1 MTTLADI
8 ACRVPGITLQGD
20 RSVVVTGAIHDSR
33 HVKPGHLFAVIRG
46 KNTDGRRYVGDAI
59 KKGAVALLVDAPLP
73 VDVPQM
79 VVSDVRQ
86 SLGAVAA
93 ACYGNPTDMLQVVG
107 ITGTNGKT
115 TTAYLVEAALK
126 AAGHKPGLMSTVEYR
141 YGEKQLAAPHTTPEA
156 PVIQA
161 IVREM
166 ADAGMTHMVME
177 ASSHGLVLGRLG
189 GCRFRVVAFTNLTQD
204 HLDFHK
210 NMDAYGAAKMTLF
223 TTAIEENPQAKAVLN
238 VDSPYAQTILEHLT
252 HPAITVSI
260 DPESQADIRPDGIP
274 RYSIQGIVTAV
285 QTPVGP
291 CELHS
296 PLIGQHNLSNL
307 LVALGCCIQLGIKA
321 TVACKGLEGIP
332 TVPGRLERIQRDA
345 GFAVLVDYA
354 HTPDALHRA
363 LLALKPLTQGRLIT
377 VFGCGGD
384 RDHTK
389 RPLMGEAVK
398 KGTDVAIVT
407 SDNPRTEKPDD
418 ILQMII
424 PGIDDPNMPLVSPD
438 GLANVRRGY
447 VVEGDRRR
455 AITAAVGAAGS
466 GDIVLIAGKGH
477 EDYQVLGSEKIHF
490 DDREEALK
498 AMIALEGTEHA

>member
-8 ACRVPGITLQGD
+8 ARRVPAVSLQGD
-20 RSVVVTGAIHDSR
+20 RSVVITGAIHDSR

-46 KNTDGRRYVGDAI
+46 ENTDGRRYVGDAI
-59 KKGAVALLVDAPLP
+59 KQGAAALLVDGLLP
-73 VDVPQM
+73 VDIPQL

-86 SLGAVAA
+86 FLGPVAA
-93 ACYGNPTDMLQVVG
+93 ACYQNPTDTLQLIG

-126 AAGHKPGLMSTVEYR
+126 AAGKKPGLMSTVEYR

-161 IVREM
+161 IAREM

-210 NMDAYGAAKMTLF
+210 DMDAYGAAKMILF
-223 TTAIEENPQAKAVLN
+223 TTAIEGNPEARAVLN
-238 VDSPYAQTILEHLT
+238 LDSPYAQTIMEHLT
-252 HPAITVSI
+252 HPGITVSI
-260 DPESQADIRPDGIP
+260 DPESRADIRPDGMP
-274 RYSIQGIVTAV
+274 RYSIHGIETTV
-285 QTPVGP
+285 QTPAGS
-291 CELHS
+291 CALHS

-307 LVALGCCIQLGIKA
+307 LVALGCCIQLGMEP

-384 RDHTK
+384 RDNTK
-389 RPLMGEAVK
+389 RPLMGAAVR

-407 SDNPRTEKPDD
+407 SDNPRTEDPHD

-424 PGIDDPNMPLVSPD
+424 PGIDHPDMPRVSPEE
-438 GLANVRRGY
+438 LANTRRGY
-447 VVEGDRRR
+447 VVEGDRKR
-455 AITAAVGAAGS
+455 AITAAVGAAGP

-477 EDYQVLGSEKIHF
+477 EDYQVLGTKKIHF
-490 DDREEALK
+490 DDREEALE
-498 AMIALEGTEHA
+498 AMIALEGTEHV